1 MAGTR
6 LSGGGLIDR
15 AQPLVFQ
22 WNGRRLTGFQGDTLA
37 SALLANGVHLVGR
50 SFKYHRPRGIVTAGA
65 DEPNAIVQVGQG
77 AFTIPNMR
85 ATQVELYDGLIA
97 HSVNCW
103 PSVEFDLGAVT
114 GRLARLLPAGFYYK
128 TFKWPAAFWR
138 GYEHFVRRAAGLGV
152 APTEPDPDQYDHM
165 HAHCDL
171 LVVGAG
177 PAGLSAALA
186 AGESGQRV
194 VVVEEQSNAGGAALN
209 GDTIQGLQAVTWVAQ
224 IIERLAGLSNVR
236 LLMRTTALGLYRDR
250 FAVALERRFDHLPL
264 GSYDGSRQ
272 RLWRIR
278 AQNTLLATGALE
290 RPLVFSNNDRPG
302 VMLASAASTYLHR
315 FAVCPADRAIVFTN
329 NDSAYETALHL
340 HDAGVHVGPLVDV
353 REVVTSALSDAV
365 KARGIEVLTGHA
377 VVEASGGTHLH
388 GVKLMARRGADV
400 AGPIR
405 FERCDLLAVSG
416 GWNPAV
422 HLHSHLGG
430 KLCFDDVL
438 HTFVPAGPID
448 GVCSIGAAAGC
459 FALSQCLSDGA
470 SAGMGR
476 PLGNRHS
483 TQKEETEAETGR
495 QGTPL
500 EPLWLVPGPRP
511 SEEAP
516 KQFVDFQNDTSAADL
531 ALAVREGYR
540 SIEHVKRYTALGF
553 GTDQGKLGNI
563 NGLGIVAQVLA
574 VSPSDVGTTT
584 FRPPYSPV
592 TFGAVAGRHIG
603 EFLDPVR
610 KTAMHGWHE
619 ERGAL
624 FENVGQWHRP
634 WYYPLRGESMH
645 DAVVRESLAVRSAV
659 GIMDASTLGK
669 IDVRGPDA
677 AQFLDRIYT
686 NGWKKLPIGR
696 ARYGL
701 MLGEDGMVMDDGVSA
716 RLAEDRY
723 YMTTTTGGAAHVLG
737 WMERW
742 RQTEWPELKVY
753 FTSTTDQWATIAIAG
768 PNARSVLSAVCSDID
783 LSADDFPFMSF
794 KEGVVAE
801 IPARVFR
808 VSFSGELAFEVNVP
822 ADYGRAVWESL
833 FAAGKAHGI
842 TPYGTETMHV
852 LRAEKGFVIVGQ
864 DTDGSVTPGDLG
876 MDWIVAKHKD
886 FIGRRSLS
894 RSDCLRPDRKQ
905 LVGLLTEDANT
916 VLPEG
921 AQLVAEPFTRLP
933 VPMIGH
939 VSSSYFSPTLSR
951 SIALALVKG
960 GHGRHGERIYAPL
973 ADGRLVAA
981 IIGPS
986 VFYDPKGVRQHG

>member
-1 MAGTR
+1 
-6 LSGGGLIDR
+6 
-15 AQPLVFQ
+15 
-22 WNGRRLTGFQGDTLA
+22 
-37 SALLANGVHLVGR
+37 
-50 SFKYHRPRGIVTAGA
+50 
-65 DEPNAIVQVGQG
+65 
-77 AFTIPNMR
+77 
-85 ATQVELYDGLIA
+85 
-97 HSVNCW
+97 
-103 PSVEFDLGAVT
+103 
-114 GRLARLLPAGFYYK
+114 
-128 TFKWPAAFWR
+128 
-138 GYEHFVRRAAGLGV
+138 
-152 APTEPDPDQYDHM
+152 
-165 HAHCDL
+165 
-171 LVVGAG
+171 
-177 PAGLSAALA
+177 
-186 AGESGQRV
+186 
-194 VVVEEQSNAGGAALN
+194 
-209 GDTIQGLQAVTWVAQ
+209 
-224 IIERLAGLSNVR
+224 
-236 LLMRTTALGLYRDR
+236 
-250 FAVALERRFDHLPL
+250 
-264 GSYDGSRQ
+264 
-272 RLWRIR
+272 
-278 AQNTLLATGALE
+278 
-290 RPLVFSNNDRPG
+290 
-302 VMLASAASTYLHR
+302 
-315 FAVCPADRAIVFTN
+315 
-329 NDSAYETALHL
+329 
-340 HDAGVHVGPLVDV
+340 
-353 REVVTSALSDAV
+353 
-365 KARGIEVLTGHA
+365 
-377 VVEASGGTHLH
+377 
-388 GVKLMARRGADV
+388 
-400 AGPIR
+400 
-405 FERCDLLAVSG
+405 
-416 GWNPAV
+416 
-422 HLHSHLGG
+422 
-430 KLCFDDVL
+430 
-438 HTFVPAGPID
+438 
-448 GVCSIGAAAGC
+448 
-459 FALSQCLSDGA
+459 
-470 SAGMGR
+470 
-476 PLGNRHS
+476 
-483 TQKEETEAETGR
+483 
-495 QGTPL
+495 
-500 EPLWLVPGPRP
+500 
-511 SEEAP
+511 
-516 KQFVDFQNDTSAADL
+516 

-540 SIEHVKRYTALGF
+540 SIEHVKRCTALGF